1 MRNIFRSIT
10 FFSILLSSLVFSQQG
25 NVKIGADLNPY
36 RQTSGGFYDYSDPEA
51 VNIKVS
57 VWGFV
62 RFPGYYLIPSYT
74 NPRELLSLA
83 GGPTDAA
90 HLDDLRIYRVKE
102 DSTQSLI
109 KFSYNDLLWEEN
121 LKSNKDKVPNL
132 VVGDVLVV
140 PGAPRYYFRDNLS
153 MILSIVSAVTSVTI
167 LILGL
172 RK

>member
-1 MRNIFRSIT
+1 MNSTLRIMT
-10 FFSILLSSLVFSQQG
+10 FLTLLFSSFVFAQQG
-25 NVKIGADLNPY
+25 NIKIGADVDRY
-36 RQTSGGFYDYSDPEA
+36 RQNQGGFYDYSDPEA

-62 RFPGYYLIPSYT
+62 RFPGYYLVPSYT

-90 HLDDLRIYRVKE
+90 HLDDLRIYRVME
-102 DSTQSLI
+102 DSTQKLL

-121 LKSNKDKVPNL
+121 LSTTKEKTPSLN
-132 VVGDVLVV
+132 VGDVLVV
-140 PGAPRYYFRDNLS
+140 PGAPRLYFRDTLS
-153 MILSIVSAVTSVTI
+153 LVLSVVSTVTTVVI